1 MPGTEQP
8 GGWMRRCGSAVVR
21 VTEGRAPATTPPSTC
36 HKAPANTIVLAYA
49 GASLP
54 LLLVAATGSQPISD
68 RLTSE
73 FLAQEILHSAIGLV
87 ASVQVDRVW
96 MC

>member
-1 MPGTEQP
+1 
-8 GGWMRRCGSAVVR
+8 
-21 VTEGRAPATTPPSTC
+21 
-36 HKAPANTIVLAYA
+36 
-49 GASLP
+49 
-54 LLLVAATGSQPISD
+54 LVAATGSQPISD